1 MDIVLIALINMLN
14 IYSFI
19 ILIRVLM
26 TWIPNLDYSNPI
38 VNFILQI
45 TEPVLKPIRENMPQT
60 GGLDFSPLIVLISIM
75 VLTQVLASV

>member
-1 MDIVLIALINMLN
+1 MDIVLIALINILN

-60 GGLDFSPLIVLISIM
+60 GGLDFSPLIVLIAIM